1 MYLIIKKNLK
11 YSKTNKVTKKVVI
24 KKPQVNFVDDL
35 PENKPVR
42 INKFL
47 AEAGVASRRKVD
59 ELILQGAVRV
69 NGKLVEEPGLKVINT
84 DFITVNGDPI
94 KEIKHNIYILLN
106 KPKNVITTSSD
117 DMNRTTVLDL
127 VKKQD
132 RIFPVG
138 RLDRNTT
145 GVLLLT
151 NDGDLAYRL
160 THPKFQIERTYSVK
174 LDKNLKQAHAKSISE
189 GITLDDGET
198 TGHCEVTI
206 NPEDGSKLFVTITEG
221 KNREI
226 RRIFEQFGYEVK
238 QLERKIFA
246 GLTTKGVNRSE
257 YRHLTRQEVM
267 NLRNITGII

>member
-1 MYLIIKKNLK
+1 MIKKNLK
-11 YSKTNKVTKKVVI
+11 YSKTSKVI
-24 KKPQVNFVDDL
+24 KKAAVKKPQANSVDDL
-35 PENKPVR
+35 PENEPVR

-69 NGKLVEEPGLKVINT
+69 NGKLVEEPGIKVMNT

-127 VKKQD
+127 VRKQD

-206 NPEDGSKLFVTITEG
+206 NPEDGSKLFVTLTEG

-257 YRHLTRQEVM
+257 YRHLTNQEVAF
-267 NLRNITGII
+267 LKKITGII